1 MPTATEQPRRPLRV
15 GLLGYGFMGRA
26 HSYALHRLNGLA
38 GRPDVLVERSVLC
51 GRSRSLSSRAQRQYG
66 WSRSVTDWRELV
78 TDAAVDLVINAAPNA
93 LHAAPTLVALE
104 HGKHVLCEKPLARGA
119 EEALGMARAA
129 LDAPTVTAC
138 GFNYRFMPAIA
149 LARDLL
155 QDGSLGEVVHYRS
168 SFLLSTGLCGG
179 LGQWR
184 LDDST
189 AGSGVLGDLAS
200 HHIDL
205 ARHLVGE
212 PAQVVGRMQPS
223 RIQGASVDESI
234 QALVTFATGASG
246 IVEASAVAG
255 GHSCTSIVEIDGTRG
270 SLRFDLARL
279 NELALRRAGR
289 TEIVHVTDPSHP
301 FMAHWFPTG
310 HGIGWGDTFVH
321 QLVDVC
327 AAIAEAPS
335 GPSIHADFRDGYRCA
350 EICAAIANSAASGA
364 PVPVTFRDGSG

>member
-155 QDGSLGEVVHYRS
+155 QDGSLGEVVHYR
-168 SFLLSTGLCGG
+168 
-179 LGQWR
+179 
-184 LDDST
+184 
-189 AGSGVLGDLAS
+189 
-200 HHIDL
+200 
-205 ARHLVGE
+205 
-212 PAQVVGRMQPS
+212 
-223 RIQGASVDESI
+223 
-234 QALVTFATGASG
+234 
-246 IVEASAVAG
+246 
-255 GHSCTSIVEIDGTRG
+255 
-270 SLRFDLARL
+270 
-279 NELALRRAGR
+279 
-289 TEIVHVTDPSHP
+289 
-301 FMAHWFPTG
+301 
-310 HGIGWGDTFVH
+310 
-321 QLVDVC
+321 
-327 AAIAEAPS
+327 
-335 GPSIHADFRDGYRCA
+335 
-350 EICAAIANSAASGA
+350 
-364 PVPVTFRDGSG
+364 